1 MADDCLFCKIAAGEI
16 PSTEVYSDED
26 LYAFR
31 DINPAAPS
39 HVLLIPRKHIA
50 SLAEVQA
57 EDAALLGKLT
67 CTARTIAETEGLIED
82 GFRCVWNCG
91 AGAGQ
96 AVFHIHMHILGGRP
110 MTWPPG

>member
-1 MADDCLFCKIAAGEI
+1 MTDDCLFCKIAAGAI
-16 PSTEVYSDED
+16 PSTEVYADED

-31 DINPAAPS
+31 DINPAAPT
-39 HVLLIPRKHIA
+39 HVLLIPRRHIA
-50 SLAEVQA
+50 TLADVQA

-67 CTARTIAETEGLIED
+67 CTAKAIAQAEGLIES

-96 AVFHIHMHILGGRP
+96 EVFHIHMHILGGRP